1 MKGKSILLIIAIVLA
16 LNACTAEP
24 ETIVETVVQEATIEV
39 LQTVEVTRQVEVT
52 VEVTRQVEVTKE
64 VPVEVTRLVEVV
76 ITATPEP
83 TPEPTPTNTLVA
95 VEADQPAATP
105 VAEASPSPESDVT
118 VLLLQASL
126 ALQEH
131 IYNFRDHGMATGNC
145 EVVVENQDNFLA
157 APSFDVSRASDEVKW
172 AYDHY
177 QAALEL
183 AKDAALGISEGCRN
197 AIANQTSFSI
207 TGFNYNDIRGKLDRA
222 LEEVKLGI
230 DFLQP

>member
-16 LNACTAEP
+16 LSACAGEP
-24 ETIVETVVQEATIEV
+24 ETIIETVVHEATVEV
-39 LQTVEVTRQVEVT
+39 LQTVEVTRQVEVI
-52 VEVTRQVEVTKE
+52 VEVTRQVEVIKE
-64 VPVEVTRLVEVV
+64 VPLEVTRLVEVV

-83 TPEPTPTNTLVA
+83 TQEPTPTNTPVSEVA
-95 VEADQPAATP
+95 AQPAMPPAP
-105 VAEASPSPESDVT
+105 EASPSPKTDVA

-145 EVVVENQDNFLA
+145 DVVVENQDNFLA
-157 APSFDVSRASDEVKW
+157 APSFDVSGTSDEVRW

-177 QAALEL
+177 QTALEL

-197 AIANQTSFSI
+197 AIETQTSFSI

-222 LEEVKLGI
+222 IEEVKLGI
-230 DFLQP
+230 DLLQP

>member
-1 MKGKSILLIIAIVLA
+1 MKGKNILLIVALVLA
-16 LNACTAEP
+16 LCACAAEP
-24 ETIVETVVQEATIEV
+24 EPIIETVVHEATVEV

-52 VEVTRQVEVTKE
+52 VEVIRQVEVTKE
-64 VPVEVTRLVEVV
+64 VPVEVTRIVEVE

-83 TPEPTPTNTLVA
+83 TPEPTPTNT
-95 VEADQPAATP
+95 PAAVVLSQPVATS

-118 VLLLQASL
+118 ILLLQASL

-145 EVVVENQDNFLA
+145 DVVVENQDNFLA
-157 APSFDVSRASDEVKW
+157 APSFDVSGASDEVKW
-172 AYDHY
+172 AYSHY
-177 QAALEL
+177 LAALEL
-183 AKDAALGISEGCRN
+183 AKDAALGISEGCRE

-207 TGFNYNDIRGKLDRA
+207 TGFNYNDIQGKLDRA

-230 DFLQP
+230 GFLEL